1 MNYALDGLPVHEWQM
16 TCSFQLAS
24 MVVAADAEAVQQL
37 VPAFAYDLEGRSLF
51 SVF

>member
-1 MNYALDGLPVHEWQM
+1 MNYALAVWPVHGWQM
-16 TCSFQLAS
+16 RCSFQLAS

-37 VPAFAYDLEGRSLF
+37 VPASACDLEEKSLF